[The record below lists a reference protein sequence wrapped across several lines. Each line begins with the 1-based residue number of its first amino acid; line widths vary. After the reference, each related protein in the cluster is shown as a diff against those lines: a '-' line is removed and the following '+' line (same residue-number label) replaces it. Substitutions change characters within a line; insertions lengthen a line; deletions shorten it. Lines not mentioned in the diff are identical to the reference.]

1 MLAIGAVSYAHR
13 CYIVS
18 MATHTAHGGS
28 LATSA
33 RSWFKEALGAVVC
46 AETKSAER
54 NRPAMVHERMTKRY
68 DQSLKASGE

>member
-13 CYIVS
+13 CYIDP